1 MRNREMTTDVRHQ
14 TSEMS
19 DVSLT
24 SDSNF
29 VIRDARGLLL
39 VVGEIDLKI
48 GKQRGRFA
56 RKRAQA
62 RDRHPADLELRADRK
77 STRLNSSHVRIS
89 YAVFC
94 LKKKRKRV
102 IAAGCR
108 QTVPLG
114 LASVDSRR
122 LLLLS
127 EV

>member
-62 RDRHPADLELRADRK
+62 RDRHPADLELRALATSQLEHRAPG
-77 STRLNSSHVRIS
+77 TRVARHDDLH
-89 YAVFC
+89 FG
-94 LKKKRKRV
+94 RV
-102 IAAGCR
+102 GEDTA
-108 QTVPLG
+108 
-114 LASVDSRR
+114 
-122 LLLLS
+122 
-127 EV
+127 